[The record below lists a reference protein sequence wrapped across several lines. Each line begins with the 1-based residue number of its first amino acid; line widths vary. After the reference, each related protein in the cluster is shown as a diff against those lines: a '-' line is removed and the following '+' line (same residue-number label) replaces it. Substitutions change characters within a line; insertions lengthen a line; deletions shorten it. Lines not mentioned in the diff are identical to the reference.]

1 MKAVY
6 WFRNDLRIHDN
17 QTLVAAAKADSLICI
32 YVIDEAWFNQTRFG
46 NTRIGFHK
54 LKFLLEGLENLNQ
67 KLQSLGNKLIV
78 KVGNPVEEVKNTCLA
93 TEATHLFY
101 AKQMGFYES
110 KEEEKLKAELTN
122 LTQKKYLGQTLFH
135 VNNLPFKH
143 NKIPEVFTEFRKK
156 VEKYSEVNKLFES
169 PKKLPPSSFVE
180 EITLPKIEDFNIQN
194 LSSENYGGLIFKGG
208 EDAALER
215 LKHYF
220 WQTEKLKI
228 YKSTRNG
235 LLGMDYS
242 SKFSPWLAWGFISPR
257 KIYWEIKKFE
267 AEIEKNVS
275 TYWLIFELLWRD
287 FFAFTIQMHGK
298 TPFLKDGIN
307 QIKKHWGFDPVKFEK
322 WKNGKTGI
330 PFVDANMRE
339 LNATGFMSNRGR
351 QNVASFLVHD
361 LKLDW
366 RAGAEYFEQQLID
379 YDVCS
384 NWGNWNYVAGI
395 GNDPR
400 ENRWFNVVFQSNR
413 YDAKAEYIKTWLPQL
428 QNLPVEFAKKP
439 WEAKPEQLAF
449 ANLELGKDYPNPIMV
464 DERW

>member
-17 QTLVAAAKADSLICI
+17 QTFVAAAKADFLTCI
-32 YVIDEAWFNQTRFG
+32 YVIDEAWFTQTQFG

-67 KLQSLGNKLIV
+67 KIQSLGNKLIV
-78 KVGNPVEEVKNTCLA
+78 KVGNPVEEVKKVCLA

-110 KEEEKLKAELTN
+110 KDEKKLKAELPN
-122 LTQKKYLGQTLFH
+122 LTHKKYLVQTLFH

-143 NKIPEVFTEFRKK
+143 NEIPEVFSEFRKK

-180 EITLPKIEDFNIQN
+180 EIKLPKIEDFNIQN
-194 LSSENYGGLIFKGG
+194 LSSENYGGMIFKGG

-242 SKFSPWLAWGFISPR
+242 SKYSPWLAWGLFHH
-257 KIYWEIKKFE
+257 
-267 AEIEKNVS
+267 EK
-275 TYWLIFELLWRD
+275 YI
-287 FFAFTIQMHGK
+287 GK
-298 TPFLKDGIN
+298 
-307 QIKKHWGFDPVKFEK
+307 
-322 WKNGKTGI
+322 
-330 PFVDANMRE
+330 
-339 LNATGFMSNRGR
+339 
-351 QNVASFLVHD
+351 
-361 LKLDW
+361 
-366 RAGAEYFEQQLID
+366 
-379 YDVCS
+379 
-384 NWGNWNYVAGI
+384 
-395 GNDPR
+395 
-400 ENRWFNVVFQSNR
+400 
-413 YDAKAEYIKTWLPQL
+413 
-428 QNLPVEFAKKP
+428 
-439 WEAKPEQLAF
+439 
-449 ANLELGKDYPNPIMV
+449 
-464 DERW
+464 